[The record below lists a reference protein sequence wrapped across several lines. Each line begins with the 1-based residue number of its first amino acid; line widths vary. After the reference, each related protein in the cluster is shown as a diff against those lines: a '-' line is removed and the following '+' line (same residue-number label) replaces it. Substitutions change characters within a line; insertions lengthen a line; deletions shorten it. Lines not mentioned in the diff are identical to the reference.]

1 MKAST
6 KIIWIMDF
14 IILAAVFVLNW
25 FAKPIDPQLV
35 TIIGILLASIGGV
48 KITQAVGAIIKKETK
63 DEDTKKAG

>member
-48 KITQAVGAIIKKETK
+48 KITQAIGTIVKKETADVK
-63 DEDTKKAG
+63 TKEGS